1 MKYHIKVAA
10 SGRLEFWKSRCVAK
24 THLKTISLA
33 PAARSGCCGLTRAV
47 DGIVA
52 AHEKLSSSVPRREIV
67 VLRAFG
73 SMDLMVGFGKV
84 LIEFFFP

>member
-33 PAARSGCCGLTRAV
+33 PAARSGCCGLTRAA

-52 AHEKLSSSVPRREIV
+52 AHEKLSSSSPSQGNCCPTGVWKH
-67 VLRAFG
+67 
-73 SMDLMVGFGKV
+73 GFDGR
-84 LIEFFFP
+84 IW